1 MHLFRAGIVLLLL
14 TGPHFSFGQSAGFDS
29 FIDRIASQYKV
40 DVAIAPELVP
50 TLDSIRNVGSEI
62 ASIQELLYR
71 LLNHSGITYQIVDGN
86 KLMLR
91 REDPLDENQML
102 AVLVGTIT
110 DANTGEPLPYATVVA
125 DKSKAGCN
133 TDENGHFILP
143 LRDTSGNV
151 TMSYLGFKPKTMSV
165 HKALQGSID
174 VKLEISEV
182 PLKEVLVI
190 VPYQLF
196 GQDYNEQSTDLD
208 GYQFISET
216 QLLTWNAERL
226 LTNLTTYT
234 HFSSDRGIRIRGTD
248 AGNSLIIM
256 DEIPVYDPYHFY
268 NIFSPFNGQYFSS
281 VDVYKNNLP
290 IEYGGRIDGM
300 IQAQSK
306 RETPKSK
313 LILDTD
319 LLQTA
324 LTTELKLAPD
334 IYLLAGGRLSH
345 TGILNEALSDS
356 TTSNFRLPGKYNGEN
371 EWTTTQSPT
380 SDFYDINLGLVVKP
394 GKESALSF
402 NFFESRDQVDNT
414 TNTDFEIE
422 ALHHELIAVKQ
433 TFSSTDIWKNRG
445 FSAGLETPLGIQSSM
460 HISAFHSMFDKDV
473 NYASVIEQER
483 FGENQINENAGFQQ
497 SNLVSTGVKGFVEFK
512 TNAQST
518 ITGGIDFQEHQVDF
532 SAKDN
537 NAPYLTQ
544 VQQEI
549 EASTFGEISG
559 SVSHNLNWALGS
571 RFTYLKSTGNVYA
584 LPNLRLHYIIND
596 QYSLRASYSKNL
608 QTVRTLTVED
618 RFGRELTYLVLT
630 DPGDDLPVLKS
641 DKYMVGGGYSAAFL
655 SFDAEVYYKK
665 SDGLA
670 RVRPLNPDPSHGNQG
685 SDDFYR
691 LFTGDGRTYGLDLT
705 LLYKKKKVEAS
716 VLYTLSKIEER
727 YAMLFNGS
735 YFAPQD
741 DRRHQVKASGTY
753 SFGKFRASTLVTYK
767 SKAPYLSLVRL
778 DGRNGIGMEDF
789 DAVQR
794 YLPAYFSLD
803 LGLDFSFLLFKLPAM
818 IGVSLINATN
828 NQNISDLQH
837 LGKISRGGDNEVY
850 ITSQTELLGRTG
862 NVHFRYLIN

>member
-29 FIDRIASQYKV
+29 FIDRIAGQYKV

-91 REDPLDENQML
+91 REDPRDENQTL

-110 DANTGEPLPYATVVA
+110 DAKTGEPLPYATVVA
-125 DKSKAGCN
+125 DNSNTGCN
-133 TDENGHFILP
+133 TDENGRFILP
-143 LRDTSGNV
+143 LRDTSGHV

-165 HKALQGSID
+165 HTVLKGSIN

-182 PLKEVLVI
+182 PLKEVIVI
-190 VPYQLF
+190 VPYRLM
-196 GQDYNEQSTDLD
+196 GQDYAEQSTDLD

-226 LTNLTTYT
+226 LTNLTSYT

-300 IQAQSK
+300 IEAQSK

-334 IYLLAGGRLSH
+334 LYFLAGGRLSH

-356 TTSNFRLPGKYNGEN
+356 TSSNFRLPGKYNGEN
-371 EWTTTQSPT
+371 EWTTSQAPT

-394 GKESALSF
+394 GKESVLSF

-414 TNTDFEIE
+414 TNSDFEIE
-422 ALHHELIAVKQ
+422 AQHHELIAVNQ

-445 FSAGLETPLGIQSSM
+445 ISAAWETPLDHKTSL
-460 HISAFHSMFDKDV
+460 HISAFHSMFDKEV
-473 NYASVIEQER
+473 NYTSLIEQER
-483 FGENQINENAGFQQ
+483 FGDNLIDENSGFQH
-497 SNLVSTGVKGFVEFK
+497 SNLVSTGVKGFVDYK
-512 TNAQST
+512 TNLQTT
-518 ITGGIDFQEHQVDF
+518 ITGGVDFQKHTVDF
-532 SAKDN
+532 NAKEN

-544 VQQEI
+544 VQDEV

-559 SVSHNLNWALGS
+559 NAGHKLNWAIGS

-584 LPNLRLHYIIND
+584 LPNLRLHYSITD

-618 RFGRELTYLVLT
+618 RFGRELTYLVLS
-630 DPGDDLPVLKS
+630 DPEDDYPVLKS
-641 DKYMVGGGYSAAFL
+641 DKYMIGAGYNAAFL
-655 SFDAEVYYKK
+655 SFDAELYYKK

-691 LFTGDGRTYGLDLT
+691 LFTGDGRTYGVDLT
-705 LLYKKKKVEAS
+705 LLYKKKKVETS

-735 YFAPQD
+735 YFTPQD
-741 DRRHQVKASGTY
+741 DRRHQLKASGTY
-753 SFGKFRASTLVTYK
+753 SFGKFRASTLITYK

-789 DAVQR
+789 NAVQR
-794 YLPAYFSLD
+794 YLPSYFSLD
-803 LGLDFSFLLFKLPAM
+803 LGLDFSFLLFKQPAM

-828 NQNISDLQH
+828 NQNI
-837 LGKISRGGDNEVY
+837 
-850 ITSQTELLGRTG
+850 
-862 NVHFRYLIN
+862 

>member
-414 TNTDFEIE
+414 TNTNFEIE

-803 LGLDFSFLLFKLPAM
+803 LGLDFSFL
-818 IGVSLINATN
+818 
-828 NQNISDLQH
+828 
-837 LGKISRGGDNEVY
+837 
-850 ITSQTELLGRTG
+850 
-862 NVHFRYLIN
+862 

>member
-1 MHLFRAGIVLLLL
+1 MHLFRAGMAILLL

-29 FIDRIASQYKV
+29 FIDRIAGQYKV

-62 ASIQELLYR
+62 SSIQELLYR

-110 DANTGEPLPYATVVA
+110 DAKTGEPLPYATVVA
-125 DKSKAGCN
+125 HKSNTGCN
-133 TDENGHFILP
+133 TDENGRFILP

-165 HKALQGSID
+165 HKTLQGSLN

-182 PLKEVLVI
+182 PLKEVIVI
-190 VPYQLF
+190 VPYRLM
-196 GQDYNEQSTDLD
+196 GQDYDEQSTDLD

-226 LTNLTTYT
+226 LTNLTSYT

-300 IQAQSK
+300 IDAQSK

-324 LTTELKLAPD
+324 LTTEVKLAPD

-356 TTSNFRLPGKYNGEN
+356 TSSNFRLPGKYNGEN
-371 EWTTTQSPT
+371 EWTTSQAPT

-414 TNTDFEIE
+414 TNSDFEIE
-422 ALHHELIAVKQ
+422 AQHHELIAVNQ

-445 FSAGLETPLGIQSSM
+445 ISAALETPLDLKTSL
-460 HISAFHSMFDKDV
+460 HISAFHSMFDKEV
-473 NYASVIEQER
+473 NYASLIEQER
-483 FGENQINENAGFQQ
+483 FGDIQINENSGFQQ
-497 SNLVSTGVKGFVEFK
+497 SNLVSTGVKGFVEYK
-512 TNAQST
+512 TDLQTT
-518 ITGGIDFQEHQVDF
+518 ITGGVDFQKHTVDF
-532 SAKDN
+532 NAKEN

-544 VQQEI
+544 VQDEV

-559 SVSHNLNWALGS
+559 NAGHKLNWAIGS

-584 LPNLRLHYIIND
+584 LPNLRLHYSITD

-618 RFGRELTYLVLT
+618 RFGRELTYLVLS
-630 DPGDDLPVLKS
+630 DPEDDFPVLKS
-641 DKYMVGGGYSAAFL
+641 DKYMIGAGYNAAFL
-655 SFDAEVYYKK
+655 SFDAELYYKK

-685 SDDFYR
+685 SDDFYS
-691 LFTGDGRTYGLDLT
+691 LFTGDGRTYGIDLT

-735 YFAPQD
+735 YFTPQD
-741 DRRHQVKASGTY
+741 DRRHQLKASGTY
-753 SFGKFRASTLVTYK
+753 SFGKFRASTLITYK

-789 DAVQR
+789 NAVQR
-794 YLPAYFSLD
+794 YLPSYFSLD
-803 LGLDFSFLLFKLPAM
+803 LGLDFSFLLFKQPAM

-850 ITSQTELLGRTG
+850 ITSQTELLGRTA

>member
-29 FIDRIASQYKV
+29 FIDRIAGQYKV

-62 ASIQELLYR
+62 SSIQELLYR

-91 REDPLDENQML
+91 REDPLDENLTL

-110 DANTGEPLPYATVVA
+110 DAKTGEPLPYATVVA
-125 DKSKAGCN
+125 QKSNTGCN

-165 HKALQGSID
+165 HTVLKGSIN

-182 PLKEVLVI
+182 PLKEVIVI
-190 VPYQLF
+190 VPYRLM
-196 GQDYNEQSTDLD
+196 GQDYAEQSTDLD

-226 LTNLTTYT
+226 LTNLTSYT

-300 IQAQSK
+300 IDAQSK

-356 TTSNFRLPGKYNGEN
+356 TSSNFRLPGKYNGEN
-371 EWTTTQSPT
+371 EWTTSQAPT

-414 TNTDFEIE
+414 TNSDFEIE
-422 ALHHELIAVKQ
+422 AQHHELIAVNQ

-445 FSAGLETPLGIQSSM
+445 ISAALETPLDLKTSL
-460 HISAFHSMFDKDV
+460 HISAFHSMFDKEV
-473 NYASVIEQER
+473 NYASLIEQER
-483 FGENQINENAGFQQ
+483 FGDIQINENSGFQQ
-497 SNLVSTGVKGFVEFK
+497 SNLVSTGVKGFVEYK
-512 TNAQST
+512 TDLQTT
-518 ITGGIDFQEHQVDF
+518 ITGGVDFQKHTVDF
-532 SAKDN
+532 NAKEN

-544 VQQEI
+544 VQDEV

-559 SVSHNLNWALGS
+559 NAGHKLNWAIGS
-571 RFTYLKSTGNVYA
+571 RFTYLKSTGNLYA
-584 LPNLRLHYIIND
+584 LPNLRLHYSIND

-618 RFGRELTYLVLT
+618 RFGRELTYLVLS
-630 DPGDDLPVLKS
+630 DPEDDYPVLKS
-641 DKYMVGGGYSAAFL
+641 DKYMIGAGYSAAFL
-655 SFDAEVYYKK
+655 SLDAELYYKK

-691 LFTGDGRTYGLDLT
+691 LFTGDGRTYGIDLT

-735 YFAPQD
+735 YFTPQD
-741 DRRHQVKASGTY
+741 DRRHQLKASGTY
-753 SFGKFRASTLVTYK
+753 SFGKFRASTLITYK

-789 DAVQR
+789 NAVQR
-794 YLPAYFSLD
+794 YLPSYFSLD
-803 LGLDFSFLLFKLPAM
+803 LGLDFSFLLFKQPAM

-850 ITSQTELLGRTG
+850 ITSQTEFLGRTA

>member
-1 MHLFRAGIVLLLL
+1 MHLFRTGIVLLLL
-14 TGPHFSFGQSAGFDS
+14 TGPHFSFGQNAGFDS
-29 FIDRIASQYKV
+29 FIDRIADQYKV
-40 DVAIAPELVP
+40 DVAIAPELLP

-62 ASIQELLYR
+62 SSIQELLYR

-91 REDPLDENQML
+91 REDPQDKNQML

-110 DANTGEPLPYATVVA
+110 DAKTGEPLPYATVVA
-125 DKSKAGCN
+125 DKSNAGCN
-133 TDENGHFILP
+133 TDENGRFILP

-151 TMSYLGFKPKTMSV
+151 TMSYLGFKSKTMSV
-165 HKALQGSID
+165 HQALQASIN
-174 VKLEISEV
+174 VKLDISEV
-182 PLKEVLVI
+182 PLKEVIVI
-190 VPYQLF
+190 VPYQLM
-196 GQDYNEQSTDLD
+196 GQDYTEQSTDLD

-226 LTNLTTYT
+226 LTNLTSYT

-300 IQAQSK
+300 IDAQSK

-319 LLQTA
+319 LLQSA
-324 LTTELKLAPD
+324 LTTELKLAPE

-345 TGILNEALSDS
+345 TAILNSALSDS
-356 TTSNFRLPGKYNGEN
+356 TTSNFRIPGKYNGEN
-371 EWTTTQSPT
+371 EWTTSQAPT
-380 SDFYDINLGLVVKP
+380 TDFYDINLGLVVKP

-402 NFFESRDQVDNT
+402 NFFESRDQLDNT

-422 ALHHELIAVKQ
+422 AIHQEVIAVQ
-433 TFSSTDIWKNRG
+433 QMFSSTDIWKNRG
-445 FSAGLETPLGIQSSM
+445 ISAGLEAPLGMSTSI
-460 HISAFHSMFDKDV
+460 HISAFHSMFDKEV

-483 FGENQINENAGFQQ
+483 FGDNQINENSGFQQ
-497 SNLVSTGVKGFVEFK
+497 SNLVSTGGKGFVEYK
-512 TNAQST
+512 TGLRTT
-518 ITGGIDFQEHQVDF
+518 ITGGVDFQKHTVDF
-532 SAKDN
+532 SAKEN

-544 VQQEI
+544 LQDEI
-549 EASTFGEISG
+549 EASMFGEISG
-559 SVSHNLNWALGS
+559 NAWHVLNWAIGS

-584 LPNLRLHYIIND
+584 LPNIRLHYSITD

-618 RFGRELTYLVLT
+618 RFGRELTYLVLS
-630 DPGDDLPVLKS
+630 DPEDDYPVLKS
-641 DKYMVGGGYSAAFL
+641 DKYMIGAGYNAAFL
-655 SFDAEVYYKK
+655 SFDAELYYKK

-670 RVRPLNPDPSHGNQG
+670 RVRPLMPDPSHGHQG
-685 SDDFYR
+685 PDDFYR
-691 LFTGDGRTYGLDLT
+691 LFTGDGRTYGVDLT

-753 SFGKFRASTLVTYK
+753 SFGKFRASSLLTYK

-789 DAVQR
+789 NAVQR

-803 LGLDFSFLLFKLPAM
+803 LGLDFSFLLFKQPAM
-818 IGVSLINATN
+818 IGVSMINATN

-850 ITSQTELLGRTG
+850 ITSQTELLGRTA